1 MLCWH
6 QLQIL
11 ADGSVCLELF
21 KVRGGEKC
29 VAEVLRIS
37 PDGLNVSAVQTAEI
51 NFFYDHLLTTEI
63 YLYYQN

>member
-1 MLCWH
+1 MLLCWHH

-37 PDGLNVSAVQTAEI
+37 PDGLNVSVVAKCQ
-51 NFFYDHLLTTEI
+51 F
-63 YLYYQN
+63 